1 MSSKMHLDR
10 RVPVFPDGAP
20 IIDPSHACSFNPIG
34 LGCLMKMGKNG
45 LAALFVKVINFPVA
59 KTSKY
64 ASESMYVMLNQSV
77 VPLKENFTEDE
88 AKKWCRMYLASGE
101 GILVNFPTDC
111 EIVEYGDLVCFGHG
125 SFGKKAQFTG
135 KKTTNKV

>member
-45 LAALFVKVINFPVA
+45 LAALFVKVIDFPVA
-59 KTSKY
+59 KTSEY
-64 ASESMYVMLNQSV
+64 ASESMYVMLQQSV

-88 AKKWCRMYLASGE
+88 AKKWCHMYLASGE

-135 KKTTNKV
+135 KKTTNKD

>member
-1 MSSKMHLDR
+1 MHLDR
-10 RVPVFPDGAP
+10 RVPVWEDGTP

-45 LAALFVKVINFPVA
+45 LAALFVKVIDFPVA
-59 KTSKY
+59 KTSEY
-64 ASESMYVMLNQSV
+64 ASESMYVMLQQSV

-101 GILVNFPTDC
+101 GILVNFQQIAKLSNTATLSVLDTVLLARKPNSQARKPQ
-111 EIVEYGDLVCFGHG
+111 IKYKL
-125 SFGKKAQFTG
+125 
-135 KKTTNKV
+135 